1 MQDALAALGFAPRLE
16 RPAPDRLRYVLRNCP
31 YRGAVRENQPAVCT
45 LHRGV
50 TAGLLEGIDPEA
62 SLDGFVPK
70 DPDAAGC
77 LIDVTARDAGDAP
90 PALTTRTAAA
100 P

>member
-16 RPAPDRLRYVLRNCP
+16 RPGQGRHRYVLRNCP
-31 YRGAVRENQPAVCT
+31 YRDAVRANQAAICA

-50 TAGLLEGIDPEA
+50 TAGLLEVVDPSSTLAE
-62 SLDGFVPK
+62 FVPK

-77 LIDVTARDAGDAP
+77 MIEVQERDASGAP
-90 PALTTRTAAA
+90 R
-100 P
+100 

>member
-1 MQDALAALGFAPRLE
+1 MQDAFAALGFAPRLE

-62 SLDGFVPK
+62 SLVDFIPK
-70 DPDAAGC
+70 DPDVAGC
-77 LIDVTARDAGDAP
+77 LIEVGGASAG
-90 PALTTRTAAA
+90 AAA
-100 P
+100 GLYRE